1 MERKKGTFKK
11 FFFSRGFL
19 FGGLIVL
26 FFLSVIFARAYIKNR
41 EYVQE
46 YREEQ
51 EKLNRILN
59 ENGDLRL
66 LLKRVQS
73 PAYAEKIG
81 RTNFNLV
88 KPGENQAVL
97 LGKNAGSGQAENDV
111 VESIKISNPR
121 QWWNYFFNH
130 N

>member
-19 FGGLIVL
+19 LGGLAVL
-26 FFLSVIFARAYIKNR
+26 LLLSIIFTRAYIKNR
-41 EYVQE
+41 EYVRE

-81 RTNFNLV
+81 RTNFNLI

-97 LGKNAGSGQAENDV
+97 VGKAESSGQAENDV
-111 VESIKISNPR
+111 VESIKISNPK